1 MKKRIYVMAV
11 VTAVSM
17 LFGSLTVSAKEK
29 AKLDAVSK
37 EKTLEITLV
46 MPDSEKGTDAV
57 AGTLDYDHTK
67 LELEEVK
74 TGDPRLQDPVFNSD
88 NGKFTTLIKSES
100 IRQSVYAVKFVFK
113 MKSDVTG
120 ETTVRVSELAVADA
134 EDVKQMYDNVSV
146 KAVLGDKQKPSEDK
160 DNSSTPD
167 KGDSSTPD
175 KGDSSTPDKGDSSTP
190 DKGDSSTPDKGD
202 SSTPDKG
209 DSSTPD
215 KGDSSTPGKDDSST
229 PDKGDSSTP
238 DKGDSSTPGK
248 DDSSIINKEESQDSL
263 HSGTTDKGEKGKTDT
278 EDRKTGARTGDEAA
292 VAVWIAGMIVSIGVL
307 AGLIIR
313 KRKNRYNQK

>member
-100 IRQSVYAVKFVFK
+100 IRQSVHAVKFVFK

-215 KGDSSTPGKDDSST
+215 KGDSSTP
-229 PDKGDSSTP
+229 DKGDSSTP
-238 DKGDSSTPGK
+238 DKN
-248 DDSSIINKEESQDSL
+248 DSSIINKEESQDSL

>member
-74 TGDPRLQDPVFNSD
+74 TGDPKLQDPVFNSD

-100 IRQSVYAVKFVFK
+100 IRQSVHAVKFVFK

-215 KGDSSTPGKDDSST
+215 KN
-229 PDKGDSSTP
+229 
-238 DKGDSSTPGK
+238 
-248 DDSSIINKEESQDSL
+248 DSSIINKEESQDSL

>member
-11 VTAVSM
+11 VTAISM

-100 IRQSVYAVKFVFK
+100 IRQSVHAVKFVFK

-160 DNSSTPD
+160 
-167 KGDSSTPD
+167 GDSSTPD

-215 KGDSSTPGKDDSST
+215 KDDSST

-238 DKGDSSTPGK
+238 DKN
-248 DDSSIINKEESQDSL
+248 DSSIINKEESQDSL
-263 HSGTTDKGEKGKTDT
+263 HSGTTDKGEKGKTDKGEKGKTDT

>member
-100 IRQSVYAVKFVFK
+100 IRQSVHAVKFVFK

-175 KGDSSTPDKGDSSTP
+175 KGDSSTP
-190 DKGDSSTPDKGD
+190 
-202 SSTPDKG
+202 
-209 DSSTPD
+209 
-215 KGDSSTPGKDDSST
+215 GKDDSST

-238 DKGDSSTPGK
+238 DKN
-248 DDSSIINKEESQDSL
+248 DSSIINKEESQDSL

>member
-100 IRQSVYAVKFVFK
+100 IRQSVHAVKFVFK

-160 DNSSTPD
+160 GDSSTPD

-215 KGDSSTPGKDDSST
+215 KGDSSTP
-229 PDKGDSSTP
+229 DKGDSSTP
-238 DKGDSSTPGK
+238 DKN
-248 DDSSIINKEESQDSL
+248 DSSIINKEESQDSL

>member
-74 TGDPRLQDPVFNSD
+74 TGDPRLQDPVFNID

-100 IRQSVYAVKFVFK
+100 IRQSVHAVKFVFK

-209 DSSTPD
+209 DSSTP
-215 KGDSSTPGKDDSST
+215 GKDDSST

-238 DKGDSSTPGK
+238 DKN
-248 DDSSIINKEESQDSL
+248 DSSIINKEESQDSL

>member
-175 KGDSSTPDKGDSSTP
+175 KGDSSTP
-190 DKGDSSTPDKGD
+190 
-202 SSTPDKG
+202 
-209 DSSTPD
+209 
-215 KGDSSTPGKDDSST
+215 
-229 PDKGDSSTP
+229 
-238 DKGDSSTPGK
+238 GK

>member
-100 IRQSVYAVKFVFK
+100 IRQSVHAVKFVFK

-146 KAVLGDKQKPSEDK
+146 KAVLGDKQKPSE
-160 DNSSTPD
+160 D

-215 KGDSSTPGKDDSST
+215 KGDSSTPDKVDSST
-229 PDKGDSSTP
+229 PDKN
-238 DKGDSSTPGK
+238 
-248 DDSSIINKEESQDSL
+248 DSSIINKEESQDSL

>member
-100 IRQSVYAVKFVFK
+100 IRQSVHAVKFVFK

-160 DNSSTPD
+160 GDSSTPDKGDSSTPD

-215 KGDSSTPGKDDSST
+215 KGDSSTPGKDDSS
-229 PDKGDSSTP
+229 
-238 DKGDSSTPGK
+238 
-248 DDSSIINKEESQDSL
+248 IINKEESQDSL

-278 EDRKTGARTGDEAA
+278 EDRKAGARTGDEAA

>member
-100 IRQSVYAVKFVFK
+100 IRQSVHAVKFVFK

-215 KGDSSTPGKDDSST
+215 KN
-229 PDKGDSSTP
+229 
-238 DKGDSSTPGK
+238 
-248 DDSSIINKEESQDSL
+248 DSSIINKEESQDSL